1 MEVIVTEE
9 EFKVAL
15 ATMNEETEEE
25 TLKRVLMTN
34 VELFERL
41 LELHEFLEEND
52 LTQSDFQKW
61 KKEKYERNYHGLSTY
76 LSQ

>member
-1 MEVIVTEE
+1 VTEE

-25 TLKRVLMTN
+25 TLQRVLITN

-61 KKEKYERNYHGLSTY
+61 KKEKYERNYH
-76 LSQ
+76 